1 MQACYIVILFNL
13 DVQGS
18 GQICYTLLAMPDE
31 IHAEPNTKTLA
42 NDLARKLR
50 SYLLNGDLA
59 EGDLVMTEAEVAER
73 FQVSRGIA
81 REAVSQL
88 RAIGILKSRQSK
100 GLIVGQVDPVDLF
113 AQSLPFYHRR
123 SNNLGQISRM
133 RYVLEIGSID
143 LTVRNATD
151 EQIERLATLAADFEA
166 ACEAQLTNAKIN
178 EFDHAFHRLL
188 LEMTNDPLIS
198 GMHNVL
204 ADFFEGETRD
214 LSHGINSIHNPKRQH
229 CQHYLIVEAIRQRNA
244 ELARAILRQHL
255 HTLIDNT
262 CPPNLPGKP

>member
-1 MQACYIVILFNL
+1 MSEEL
-13 DVQGS
+13 
-18 GQICYTLLAMPDE
+18 YT
-31 IHAEPNTKTLA
+31 EPNTRTLA

-50 SYLLNGDLA
+50 SYLLNGDLV

-113 AQSLPFYHRR
+113 AQSLPFYHRTSR
-123 SNNLGQISRM
+123 SLGQIARM
-133 RYVLEIGSID
+133 RYVLEIGAID
-143 LTVRNATD
+143 LSVRNATE
-151 EQIERLATLAADFEA
+151 EQIQQLAAQAAEFEA
-166 ACEAQLTNAKIN
+166 AYHTELPNDQLNA
-178 EFDHAFHRLL
+178 FDHAFHRIL
-188 LEMTNDPLIS
+188 LEMTADPLIS

-204 ADFFEGETRD
+204 ADYFDAETRN
-214 LSHGINSIHNPKRQH
+214 LASAVNGILNPKRQH
-229 CQHYLIVEAIRQRNA
+229 SQHYLIVEAIQQRDA

-255 HTLIDNT
+255 QTLIDDT
-262 CPPNLPGKP
+262 YSRDEADPGD